1 MAKADQEAHRGK
13 GLQSARKA
21 LPAGHG
27 QSQETYALND
37 LSIDTQHNTLDFGT
51 VRDRVE
57 KKRAVD
63 FVNVVYY
70 SPRPRPIDAQLLP
83 DEKWLQ
89 QVRTPRQAE
98 NKAVAVRATPVLER
112 RPPDAGKVMTLVE
125 ARQLPQREDFAT
137 RALHVWQE
145 RQPQRD
151 EGTYLMQQ
159 RSNAL
164 TVERRK

>member
-27 QSQETYALND
+27 QSHETYALHD
-37 LSIDTQHNTLDFGT
+37 RQSTLSIDTQHNTLDFGT

-63 FVNVVYY
+63 FVHVVYY
-70 SPRPRPIDAQLLP
+70 PSKPQPTDAQLLP

-89 QVRTPRQAE
+89 QIRASRQKE
-98 NKAVAVRATPVLER
+98 TKAVAVGLLPGSREGRATL
-112 RPPDAGKVMTLVE
+112 
-125 ARQLPQREDFAT
+125 AR
-137 RALHVWQE
+137 
-145 RQPQRD
+145 
-151 EGTYLMQQ
+151 
-159 RSNAL
+159 
-164 TVERRK
+164 